1 MPLLKALESF
11 LERPGRVF
19 IFCLAGAFTAFLLNG
34 SFYQLWSLHSQS
46 RYLKQKIQHH
56 QEQSEILEEKI
67 AQAQRTDYIERLAI
81 DQLDLVAEGD
91 LIFVF
96 SDTSGTQN

>member
-1 MPLLKALESF
+1 MKALESF
-11 LERPGRVF
+11 LERPSRVLL
-19 IFCLAGAFTAFLLNG
+19 FCVVGALMTFLFNG

-46 RYLKQKIQHH
+46 RYLTQKIQEHE
-56 QEQSEILEEKI
+56 EQSAQLEEKI
-67 AQAQRTDYIERLAI
+67 AQAQRTDYIERIAV

-96 SDTSGTQN
+96 SDTSGAQN